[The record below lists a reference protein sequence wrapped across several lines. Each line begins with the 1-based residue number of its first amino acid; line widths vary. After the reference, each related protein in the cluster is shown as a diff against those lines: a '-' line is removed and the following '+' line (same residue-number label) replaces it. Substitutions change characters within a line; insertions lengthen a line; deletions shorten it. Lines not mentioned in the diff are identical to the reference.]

1 MDTVIKR
8 KILLE
13 DSVDRTPNSP
23 TWGVMTATTFYL
35 KINLTQNID
44 DMGLFTDFEYTPK
57 DNAATSQ
64 PNYKLL
70 IDKLSASGI
79 TFPFMEGAVSPKMT
93 GITGT
98 NKFTL
103 RMPDKIVSDYYV
115 YGNTTVTGL
124 TESRI
129 DELKS
134 YDRLNEYKVGF
145 DMYTETYQNYKNIL
159 LNGVSR
165 VHSMGEPRIYVFD
178 TIADG
183 NIGTDKQ
190 VYGIKYLEYTG
201 ITRDV
206 VIDNIQSPIN
216 LTIFS
221 YIGEGWN
228 ETNTSLSAIT
238 REEYLFGITTPPE
251 VQSDVYID
259 RGQTSVLD
267 MHFRLS
273 EINDLGE
280 LARYG
285 NGFYKLKRQ

>member
-1 MDTVIKR
+1 MEIIKR

-13 DSVDRTPNSP
+13 NSIDRTPNSP

-35 KINLTQNID
+35 KISLTQNID
-44 DMGLFTDFEYTPK
+44 DMGLFTDFEYIPK
-57 DNAATSQ
+57 NNTITSK
-64 PNYKLL
+64 PDYTLL
-70 IDKLSASGI
+70 VDKLSASGI
-79 TFPFMEGAVSPKMT
+79 TFPFMEGAVVPKFT

-115 YGNTTVTGL
+115 YGNTPVTGL

-145 DMYTETYQNYKNIL
+145 DMYTETYKNYKNIL

-165 VHSMGEPRIYVFD
+165 VDSMGEPRIYVFD
-178 TIADG
+178 SIDDG

-201 ITRDV
+201 TSRNV
-206 VIDNIQSPIN
+206 VIDNIQTKIN
-216 LTIFS
+216 LNSFS
-221 YIGEGWN
+221 YISEGWN
-228 ETNTSLSAIT
+228 ETNISLSAST

-251 VQSDVYID
+251 VQSDVFIE

-273 EINDLGE
+273 EIKDLGE

>member
-1 MDTVIKR
+1 MEIIKR
-8 KILLE
+8 KIFLE
-13 DSVDRTPNSP
+13 DSTDRTFDSP

-35 KINLTQNID
+35 KISLTQNID
-44 DMGLFTDFEYTPK
+44 DMGLFTDFEYIPK
-57 DNAATSQ
+57 DNVITSK
-64 PNYKLL
+64 PDYKLL
-70 IDKLSASGI
+70 VNKLSVSGI
-79 TFPFMEGAVSPKMT
+79 TFPFMEGAVAPKMT

-115 YGNTTVTGL
+115 YGNKAVTGL

-134 YDRLNEYKVGF
+134 YDSLNEYKVGF
-145 DMYTETYQNYKNIL
+145 DMYTETYKNYKNIL

-165 VHSMGEPRIYVFD
+165 VHSIDEPRIYVFD
-178 TIADG
+178 TINDV

-190 VYGIKYLEYTG
+190 LYGIKFLEYTG
-201 ITRDV
+201 TSRNV
-206 VIDNIQSPIN
+206 VIDNIQSTIN
-216 LTIFS
+216 LTSFN

-228 ETNTSLSAIT
+228 ETNISLSAST

-251 VQSDVYID
+251 VQSDVFID

-267 MHFRLS
+267 KHLRLS
-273 EINDLGE
+273 EIKDLGE
-280 LARYG
+280 LVRYG
-285 NGFYKLKRQ
+285 NGFYKLNRQ

>member
-1 MDTVIKR
+1 M
-8 KILLE
+8 E

-35 KINLTQNID
+35 KISLTQNID
-44 DMGLFTDFEYTPK
+44 DMGLFTDFEYIPK
-57 DNAATSQ
+57 DNATTSQ
-64 PNYKLL
+64 PDYTLL
-70 IDKLSASGI
+70 VDKLSASGI
-79 TFPFMEGAVSPKMT
+79 TFPFMEGAAVPKMT

-145 DMYTETYQNYKNIL
+145 DMYTETYNNYKNIL

-178 TIADG
+178 SIDDG

-190 VYGIKYLEYTG
+190 IYGIKYLEYTG
-201 ITRDV
+201 TSRNV
-206 VIDNIQSPIN
+206 VIDNIQMTIN
-216 LTIFS
+216 LNSFS
-221 YIGEGWN
+221 YTSEGWN

-251 VQSDVYID
+251 VQSDVFID

-273 EINDLGE
+273 EIKDLGE